1 MRRLLLLLVFAVGLA
16 VPMVALADGAPDPT
30 AVCKAEYLQLG
41 PDAFRAKYG
50 VVEAFG
56 NCLAQHGATTTTTA
70 TTPTTTAA
78 PSGDDPA
85 SLCKAEY
92 LKLGPDAFKAKYGNE
107 AYGNC
112 LAQHGATTTTTT
124 TATTT
129 TATPSGDDPAS
140 LCKAEYLKLG
150 QDAFK
155 AEYGNEAYGNCLA
168 QHGASHVTTTTVTTT
183 PKPPD
188 PSAGAGDVARLL
200 CTAEGAK
207 LGKDAFTTKYGPKEP
222 FGNCLKTQLP
232 AAQAIV
238 TACKASANDS
248 KDAFKSCVAAAVGPT
263 RRR

>member
-50 VVEAFG
+50 AVEAFG

-78 PSGDDPA
+78 PSGDDQA

-92 LKLGPDAFKAKYGNE
+92 LKLGP
-107 AYGNC
+107 
-112 LAQHGATTTTTT
+112 
-124 TATTT
+124 
-129 TATPSGDDPAS
+129 
-140 LCKAEYLKLG
+140 
-150 QDAFK
+150 DAFK

-248 KDAFKSCVAAAVGPT
+248 KDAFKSCVTAAVGPT